1 VEELYGTRYQS
12 GSFSLNNVGSGFHCL
27 RSFSFLFFSTG
38 YCKIAMQLQY
48 FLVDKSHGYTDIL
61 YIYQLSNIASKH
73 LLAKHAHISQAVPE
87 GVIEV

>member
-1 VEELYGTRYQS
+1 
-12 GSFSLNNVGSGFHCL
+12 
-27 RSFSFLFFSTG
+27 
-38 YCKIAMQLQY
+38 MQLQY